1 MRRRASIAAIVGS
14 IVALAAAGARGA
26 PARLD
31 LAGLKER
38 ASPALCAV
46 TVENA
51 WGIPQ
56 SVSTGFILGNG
67 RFVVCD
73 LGSLRRRGAARVT
86 LRFVDGATI
95 RATQFGMADAALGLA
110 AVRAGDGE
118 PTRQGLA
125 LAAALPALDPGE
137 MVASAGWRWGDQI
150 TLTSGRL
157 LRGPKIAEVAS
168 RSKVETPAGVDDFV
182 RVDGG
187 RIDGASG
194 APVLDAEGNV
204 LAVRLDVA
212 AKNMTLALAMP
223 ATTLRKS
230 LLSTQPELKDLA
242 DLPEPLWP
250 VHVLRLAGE
259 PTDEKV
265 LGRMSQ
271 AIQQALVCNTCRGK
285 GKVDTG
291 RWMLGRDIPCPA
303 CAGTGIRITP
313 ETYEMLTEW
322 AVQGTRIVW
331 APGVTAQR
339 RMLVRKMGAEMMA
352 RMGKVGQAVRRIMG
366 FTGGAD
372 LIQPQRA
379 KMPYGI
385 VLYARIEEEVDG
397 PDGKYLILE
406 ALNTRTRAAVR
417 VEDLVGDGG
426 LGPQPGHKVPK
437 AGACFT
443 LAGTVLST
451 FRTGGA
457 RPDATRT
464 DGGRADATRTDGG
477 RADGTRTDGGRADE
491 GRLGVEQGIYVL
503 PFEWTGYVPP
513 ADDGRDDWP
522 LPPPGAGGPDRPPD
536 RPGDRGNGRNAP
548 RQAPDKS
555 GG

>member
-1 MRRRASIAAIVGS
+1 MGRRASIAAIVG
-14 IVALAAAGARGA
+14 ITVALAAAGARGA

-31 LAGLKER
+31 LAALKER
-38 ASPALCAV
+38 VSPALCAV

-56 SVSTGFILGNG
+56 SVSTGFLLGNG

-73 LGSLRRRGAARVT
+73 LGSLRHRGAARVT
-86 LRFVDGATI
+86 LRFADGATL
-95 RATQFGMADAALGLA
+95 RATQFGMADPALGLA

-118 PTRQGLA
+118 PTRQGLS
-125 LAAALPALDPGE
+125 LAAALPALEGAE

-150 TLTSGRL
+150 TVTSGRV

-168 RSKVETPAGVDDFV
+168 RSKVETPAGIDDFL

-187 RIDGASG
+187 RIDAASG
-194 APVLDAEGNV
+194 GPVLDAEGNV

-230 LLSTQPELKDLA
+230 LLSTQPELKSLA

-250 VHVLRLAGE
+250 VHVLRLPGE

-271 AIQQALVCNTCRGK
+271 AIQRAMVCNTCGGK
-285 GKVDTG
+285 GKVDPG
-291 RWMLGRDIPCPA
+291 RWMFGRDIGCPT
-303 CAGTGIRITP
+303 CAGTGIRLTP
-313 ETYEMLTEW
+313 EAYEMLTEW
-322 AVQGTRIVW
+322 AIQGTRIVW
-331 APGVTAQR
+331 APGVSAQR
-339 RMLVRKMGAEMMA
+339 RTLVRKMGVEMMG
-352 RMGKVGQAVRRIMG
+352 RMGKVGQAVRRILG
-366 FTGGAD
+366 FTGGVD
-372 LIQPQRA
+372 LVQPPKA

-385 VLYARIEEEVDG
+385 LLYARIQEEVDG

-426 LGPQPGHKVPK
+426 LGPQPGHQVPK
-437 AGACFT
+437 QDTWFA
-443 LAGTVLST
+443 LAGTVVST
-451 FRTGGA
+451 F
-457 RPDATRT
+457 RT
-464 DGGRADATRTDGG
+464 DGGRQDGTRMDDGSPGGG
-477 RADGTRTDGGRADE
+477 RQDGTRTDDGRPDGGRPAGGRPDE
-491 GRLGVEQGIYVL
+491 SRLGAEQGIYVL
-503 PFEWTGYVPP
+503 PFEWTGYIPP
-513 ADDGRDDWP
+513 ADDGRGDRPDR
-522 LPPPGAGGPDRPPD
+522 PGPPDRPPAP
-536 RPGDRGNGRNAP
+536 RDRGNGW
-548 RQAPDKS
+548 
-555 GG
+555 GGGPGRGW